1 MKSFKFNR
9 KKEDLLPVMKAKA
22 EKANI
27 KMTKEKDKISLML
40 ETGKFQNGE
49 DAVPVIF
56 KGKITNTETGCTFD
70 GKYTYGFYLYT
81 LVIVAAIL
89 IVARFSWSAYQH
101 QMDNMILC
109 GIVTVL
115 LIGLIVVVTKKSKGG
130 KKVIENLLNRQDCRS
145 AKQVTIRRVKIWAF
159 ET

>member
-40 ETGKFQNGE
+40 ETGMFQNGE

-130 KKVIENLLNRQDCRS
+130 KNVIENLLNNLDL
-145 AKQVTIRRVKIWAF
+145 K
-159 ET
+159 

>member
-115 LIGLIVVVTKKSKGG
+115 LLVDCCVTKKSKGG
-130 KKVIENLLNRQDCRS
+130 KKVIENLLNNL
-145 AKQVTIRRVKIWAF
+145 V
-159 ET
+159 

>member
-9 KKEDLLPVMKAKA
+9 KKEDLLPVMKAKS

-27 KMTKEKDKISLML
+27 KMTKEKDKIFLML

-130 KKVIENLLNRQDCRS
+130 KKVIENLLNNLDL
-145 AKQVTIRRVKIWAF
+145 K
-159 ET
+159 

>member
-40 ETGKFQNGE
+40 ET
-49 DAVPVIF
+49 
-56 KGKITNTETGCTFD
+56 
-70 GKYTYGFYLYT
+70 
-81 LVIVAAIL
+81 
-89 IVARFSWSAYQH
+89 WSAYQH

-130 KKVIENLLNRQDCRS
+130 KNVIENLLNNLDL
-145 AKQVTIRRVKIWAF
+145 K
-159 ET
+159 

>member
-40 ETGKFQNGE
+40 ETAKFQNGE

-130 KKVIENLLNRQDCRS
+130 KNVIEKLLNNLEL
-145 AKQVTIRRVKIWAF
+145 K
-159 ET
+159 

>member
-27 KMTKEKDKISLML
+27 RMTKEKDKISLML

-89 IVARFSWSAYQH
+89 IVARFSWSARS
-101 QMDNMILC
+101 
-109 GIVTVL
+109 IVCCQRT
-115 LIGLIVVVTKKSKGG
+115 
-130 KKVIENLLNRQDCRS
+130 EE
-145 AKQVTIRRVKIWAF
+145 

>member
-56 KGKITNTETGCTFD
+56 KGKITNTETGCIFD

-81 LVIVAAIL
+81 FGYSCSNSYSCKIFLVSI
-89 IVARFSWSAYQH
+89 STS
-101 QMDNMILC
+101 D
-109 GIVTVL
+109 G
-115 LIGLIVVVTKKSKGG
+115 
-130 KKVIENLLNRQDCRS
+130 
-145 AKQVTIRRVKIWAF
+145 
-159 ET
+159 

>member
-101 QMDNMILC
+101 QMDNMIH
-109 GIVTVL
+109 
-115 LIGLIVVVTKKSKGG
+115 
-130 KKVIENLLNRQDCRS
+130 
-145 AKQVTIRRVKIWAF
+145 
-159 ET
+159 